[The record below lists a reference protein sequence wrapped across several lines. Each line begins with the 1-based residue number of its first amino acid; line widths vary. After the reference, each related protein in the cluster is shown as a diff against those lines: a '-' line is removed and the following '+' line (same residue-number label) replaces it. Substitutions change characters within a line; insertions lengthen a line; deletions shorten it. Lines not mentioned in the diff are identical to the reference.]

1 MDNKVEWI
9 TKLVE
14 NFTKKTLCYQKNNTK
29 VNKNFTSQQDPNDYF
44 FVLVRLVIFLDNTVE
59 PPGILP
65 YATIIHFSFGK
76 EKQILPQYGTI
87 LQ

>member
-14 NFTKKTLCYQKNNTK
+14 NFTKKPLCYPKNNTK
-29 VNKNFTSQQDPNDYF
+29 VNKNFTSQLESKRCY

-59 PPGILP
+59 PPG
-65 YATIIHFSFGK
+65 K
-76 EKQILPQYGTI
+76 EFPK
-87 LQ
+87 